1 MNRLIIIGNGFDLS
15 YGLKSSYQHFLKHYI
30 EKCFKE
36 YRLNSNLFEIST
48 RNSTI
53 TNIPLFFENN
63 KIEVI
68 ADKIKFLEE
77 NNLRL
82 KPKGPLSVDLKENLL
97 TNNWVDVEALY
108 FNCII
113 RLLDK
118 FKAISN
124 QVNKDRYYE
133 FLNSLK
139 QINYEFKLL
148 TDEFINYLKDRK
160 RPNNVSYQK
169 LNDEIHRKIF
179 SVYDFLPIADSKI
192 EGNCLILNFNYTDF
206 IENVIGSQKYVH
218 SINIHGLLKNKTNP
232 IIFGYGDYFHENY
245 KDIEN
250 LNIPEYL
257 RFIKSME
264 YPKTGNYKKLLN
276 FLDIGRIPLKDDE
289 LYRDTQLDFEVLIYG
304 HSCGLSDRILLKQIF
319 EHKNCKQIYVAF
331 HQDIEDY
338 FNKTIEI
345 SRHFDKKDEF
355 LKKLQP
361 FNEFFKI
368 PQFSDYPLKDS
379 EKQTS
384 EIN

>member
-15 YGLKSSYQHFLKHYI
+15 YGLESSYQHFLKYYI
-30 EKCFKE
+30 DKCYKE
-36 YRLNSNLFEIST
+36 YRIDTNLFSINSNNSEIKSISKFSEDNKFEFISDKI
-48 RNSTI
+48 R
-53 TNIPLFFENN
+53 FFEDLS
-63 KIEVI
+63 I
-68 ADKIKFLEE
+68 FLT
-77 NNLRL
+77 
-82 KPKGPLSVDLKENLL
+82 PKGPLSIDLKENLQ

-108 FNCII
+108 FKCII
-113 RLLDK
+113 RLLDQ
-118 FKAISN
+118 FKKVLN
-124 QVNKDRYYE
+124 QSNKDRYNE
-133 FLNSLK
+133 FLASLK
-139 QINYEFKLL
+139 QINSEFKVL
-148 TDEFINYLKDRK
+148 TDEFISYLKNQLISDNLDL
-160 RPNNVSYQK
+160 NNEIKK
-169 LNDEIHRKIF
+169 LLF
-179 SVYDFLPIADSKI
+179 YDIGSFVLGQNITS
-192 EGNCLILNFNYTDF
+192 NCLILNFNYTK
-206 IENVIGSQKYVH
+206 IINQIIASQQFVH
-218 SINIHGLLKNKTNP
+218 SINIHGSLDEESNP

-264 YPKTGNYKKLLN
+264 YPKTGNYKTLLN
-276 FLDIGRIPLKDDE
+276 FLDNGLVPLDISDYDRKSILE
-289 LYRDTQLDFEVLIYG
+289 FEVLIYG

-331 HQDIEDY
+331 HNNIDDY

-361 FNEFFKI
+361 FNEFLKI